1 MKKTCKFDFILF
13 LKKNTKKINSSKI
26 LRRDSTLDLGMFI
39 N

>member
-1 MKKTCKFDFILF
+1 MEKNADLILV
-13 LKKNTKKINSSKI
+13 LKNMEKNCRSEI